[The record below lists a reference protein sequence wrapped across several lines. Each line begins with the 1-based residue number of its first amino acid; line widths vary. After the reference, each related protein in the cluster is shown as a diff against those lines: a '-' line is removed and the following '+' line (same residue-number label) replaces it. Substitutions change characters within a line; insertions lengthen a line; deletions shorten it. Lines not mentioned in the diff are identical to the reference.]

1 MTFSGRESEM
11 NETFVSVTELSRRLQ
26 NREVSAIE
34 LAQQYLDRIEAHKG
48 LNAFLDIRP
57 EETLRQAEAADKLL
71 ATGHAGPLTGVP
83 IAHKDIF
90 VTKEWASTAASRM
103 LEGYMSPFDATVVRQ
118 LKAAGMVCLG
128 KLNCDEF
135 AMGSGNEN
143 SAFGRVGNPW
153 DANAVPGGS
162 SGGSA
167 AAVAAGLAPI
177 ATGTDTGGSIREPAS
192 FCGVTGIKPTYGRP
206 SRLGMIAFASSLDT
220 AGLIGQ
226 SAEDC
231 AMVLG
236 AMVGHDPW
244 DSTSVNKPTEDF
256 TRDLGK
262 PIKGLRIGVPR
273 AWLGEG
279 LDDEVRA
286 SIEKVLEFYRAEGAE
301 LVDIDLPMAKLGV
314 PVYYVVA
321 CAEASSNLSRFD
333 GVRYGHRAAEFDD
346 INDMMKKSRNE
357 GFGPEPKRR
366 IMIGTYV
373 LSHGY
378 YDAYYLKAQR
388 VRRLISREFHET
400 FRCVDA
406 IACPVTTGTA
416 YNFGANSDPVAAYL
430 SDLYTVPASLAGL
443 PGVAMPCGIHSNGRP
458 MGLQLLGEHFSE
470 ARLLQLAH
478 AWQSATDWHN
488 RHPAG
493 C

>member
-1 MTFSGRESEM
+1 MEK
-11 NETFVSVTELSRRLQ
+11 TFVSVAELSRRLQ
-26 NREVSAIE
+26 SREVSAVE
-34 LAQQYLDRIEAHKG
+34 LARDYLERIEAG
-48 LNAFLDIRP
+48 RSLNAFLDVRP
-57 EETLRQAEAADKLL
+57 EETIRQAEEADRRIAAGE
-71 ATGHAGPLTGVP
+71 ATPLTGIP

-103 LEGYMSPFDATVVRQ
+103 LEGYMSPFDATVVRS
-118 LKAAGMVCLG
+118 LKDAGMVCMG

-143 SAFGRVGNPW
+143 SAYGRVGNPW

-167 AAVAAGLAPI
+167 AAVATGLVPI
-177 ATGTDTGGSIREPAS
+177 ATGTDTGGSIREPAA
-192 FCGVTGIKPTYGRP
+192 FCGITGMKPTYGRP

-220 AGLIGQ
+220 AGLLGQ

-236 AMVGHDPW
+236 SMVGHDPW
-244 DSTSVNKPTEDF
+244 DSTSVDMPREDF
-256 TRDLGK
+256 SRDLGK
-262 PIKGLRIGVPR
+262 SVKGLRIGVPR
-273 AWLGEG
+273 SWMGDG

-286 SIEKVLEFYRAEGAE
+286 SIDAVLDFYRREGAE
-301 LVDIDLPMAKLGV
+301 IVDIDLPMAKLGV

-333 GVRYGHRAAEFDD
+333 GVRYGHRAAEYTD
-346 INDMMKKSRNE
+346 IGDMMKKSRDE

-378 YDAYYLKAQR
+378 YDAYYLKAQK
-388 VRRLISREFHET
+388 VRRLIAREFHET
-400 FRCVDA
+400 FRKVDA

-416 YNFGANSDPVAAYL
+416 YDFGANADPVSAYL

-443 PGVAMPCGIHSNGRP
+443 PGVSMPCGIHSNGRP
-458 MGLQLLGEHFSE
+458 IGLQLLGEHFTE
-470 ARLLQLAH
+470 AKLLHLAD
-478 AWQSATDWHN
+478 AWQKATDWHQ
-488 RHPAG
+488 RHPKG
-493 C
+493 Y

>member
-1 MTFSGRESEM
+1 MEK
-11 NETFVSVTELSRRLQ
+11 TFVSVAELSRRLQ
-26 NREVSAIE
+26 SREVSAVE
-34 LAQQYLDRIEAHKG
+34 LARDYLERIEAG
-48 LNAFLDIRP
+48 RSLNAFLDVRP
-57 EETLRQAEAADKLL
+57 EETIRQAEEADRRIAAGE
-71 ATGHAGPLTGVP
+71 ATPLTGIP

-103 LEGYMSPFDATVVRQ
+103 LDGYMSPFDATVVRS
-118 LKAAGMVCLG
+118 LKDAGMVCMG

-143 SAFGRVGNPW
+143 SAYGRVGNPW

-167 AAVAAGLAPI
+167 AAVAAGLVPI
-177 ATGTDTGGSIREPAS
+177 ATGTDTGGSIREPAA
-192 FCGVTGIKPTYGRP
+192 FCGITGMKPTYGRP

-220 AGLIGQ
+220 AGLLGQ

-236 AMVGHDPW
+236 SMVGHDPW
-244 DSTSVNKPTEDF
+244 DSTSVDMPREDF
-256 TRDLGK
+256 SRDLGK
-262 PIKGLRIGVPR
+262 SVKGLRIGVPR
-273 AWLGEG
+273 SWMGDG

-286 SIEKVLEFYRAEGAE
+286 SIDAVLDFYRREGAE
-301 LVDIDLPMAKLGV
+301 IVDIDLPMAKLGV

-333 GVRYGHRAAEFDD
+333 GVRYGHRAAEYTD
-346 INDMMKKSRNE
+346 IGDMMKKSRDK

-378 YDAYYLKAQR
+378 YDAYYLKAQK
-388 VRRLISREFHET
+388 VRRLIAREFHET
-400 FRCVDA
+400 FRKVDA

-416 YNFGANSDPVAAYL
+416 YDFGANADPVFAYL

-443 PGVAMPCGIHSNGRP
+443 PGVSMPCGIHSNGRP
-458 MGLQLLGEHFSE
+458 IGLQLLGEHFTE
-470 ARLLQLAH
+470 AKLLQLAD
-478 AWQSATDWHN
+478 AWQKATDWHQ
-488 RHPAG
+488 RHPKG
-493 C
+493 Y